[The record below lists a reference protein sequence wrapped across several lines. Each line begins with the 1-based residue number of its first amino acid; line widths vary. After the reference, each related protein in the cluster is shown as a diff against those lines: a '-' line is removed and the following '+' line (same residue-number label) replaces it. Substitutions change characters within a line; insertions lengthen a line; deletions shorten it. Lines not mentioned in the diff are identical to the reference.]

1 VLLVKRGD
9 IGAEQELLRTAF
21 ARVPQNAFSMLF
33 TPFLAEIAEH
43 FSHSLDWARR
53 QGALSW
59 ELRTS
64 TSLARREL
72 RHGGNPI
79 ATWRASN
86 VTVRNDPE
94 PTQTDGSEQMNAL
107 YADWVRQSRSCMSK
121 TAWRHVVARMPD
133 FPVFSGGSLG
143 ACNAD
148 IKLCQAAA
156 SPGISG

>member
-1 VLLVKRGD
+1 MPFAAPAPFGEHLCFGGVLLVKRGD
-9 IGAEQELLRTAF
+9 IGAGQELLRTAF

-86 VTVRNDPE
+86 VADRNDPE
-94 PTQTDGSEQMNAL
+94 PTQTDGSEQMKVENGL
-107 YADWVRQSRSCMSK
+107 ETCCC
-121 TAWRHVVARMPD
+121 HAR
-133 FPVFSGGSLG
+133 FSSFFRRE
-143 ACNAD
+143 
-148 IKLCQAAA
+148 
-156 SPGISG
+156 SGRL